1 MAPKKSIEKP
11 KKKLSGYMLF
21 SQERRS
27 KLKSE
32 KPNLTFG
39 EVRESPPPRPT
50 HVPDTLCSHPHSQ
63 AHVRLI
69 DCVQLGKELGKEWRA
84 MNDAQKSKYK

>member
-1 MAPKKSIEKP
+1 MAPKKSIDKP

-21 SQERRS
+21 SKERRP

-39 EVRESPPPRPT
+39 EVRKFPRHRPT
-50 HVPDTLCSHPHSQ
+50 HFPPHSS
-63 AHVRLI
+63 LI
-69 DCVQLGKELGKEWRA
+69 HSHEQ
-84 MNDAQKSKYK
+84 MSS

>member
-21 SQERRS
+21 AKDRRP

-39 EVRESPPPRPT
+39 EVRNSRATVPPT
-50 HVPDTLCSHPHSQ
+50 FHHTLLSSTLTSTRW
-63 AHVRLI
+63 AL
-69 DCVQLGKELGKEWRA
+69 D
-84 MNDAQKSKYK
+84 

>member
-1 MAPKKSIEKP
+1 MAPKKSIDKP

-21 SQERRS
+21 SKERRP

-39 EVRESPPPRPT
+39 E
-50 HVPDTLCSHPHSQ
+50 
-63 AHVRLI
+63 
-69 DCVQLGKELGKEWRA
+69 LGKALGAEWRA
-84 MNDAQKSKYK
+84 MSDAAKAKYK